1 MINKIDFENYLS
13 NLIKEDYIV
22 EKAMNY
28 SLLARCK
35 RIRPLLLLNILED
48 FGIDQQIGFACASSI
63 EMIHTYSLIHDDLP
77 AFDNDDYRRGKL
89 TCHKAFDEETAILAG
104 DALLTFAFENIS
116 DSDYDPVIK
125 VKLIKYISQYAG
137 KDGMIKGQSFD
148 KDYENNNPSLQQ
160 LIEMDKLKTSRLLTL
175 PLICGC
181 IIACKEQYISCLQL
195 VGDKLGVA
203 FQIQDDIL
211 DLTSNQ
217 QQLGKSISDI
227 KNQKSTYISLMS
239 LQQAKEY
246 VEKTFNE
253 INELLANQD
262 IDFSNTKQLIN
273 SLINRKW

>member
-1 MINKIDFENYLS
+1 MINKTDFEKYLS

-28 SLLARCK
+28 SLLARSK
-35 RIRPLLLLNILED
+35 RLRPLLLLNILED
-48 FGIDQQIGFACASSI
+48 FGVSQVVGFPCASSI

-104 DALLTFAFENIS
+104 DALLTYAFENIS
-116 DSDYDPVIK
+116 DSDYDPIIK

-148 KDYENNNPSLQQ
+148 KDYEKSNPSLQQ

-181 IIACKEQYISCLQL
+181 IIANKEQYISCLKL

-227 KNQKSTYISLMS
+227 KNQKSTYVSLLS

-246 VEKTFNE
+246 VEKSFNE
-253 INELLANQD
+253 INELLDKQD